1 MKYLAK
7 ALGFVLM
14 VTTAQAVE
22 LGGFWANW
30 DTSEYGKSGGYGL
43 KLALSEKGQ
52 ETQVELRGSIFS
64 DLAPEESG
72 ETLEVIPI
80 ELGTRFPIVGEG
92 SLSAYLG
99 LGAGY
104 YLMDMETQSVDD
116 EFGYYG
122 LLGLQLRMG
131 KTFSLFGEIMY
142 RMVEASTDIQDYKLD
157 GLGVNAGIA
166 VAW

>member
-1 MKYLAK
+1 
-7 ALGFVLM
+7 
-14 VTTAQAVE
+14 
-22 LGGFWANW
+22 
-30 DTSEYGKSGGYGL
+30 
-43 KLALSEKGQ
+43 
-52 ETQVELRGSIFS
+52 
-64 DLAPEESG
+64 
-72 ETLEVIPI
+72 
-80 ELGTRFPIVGEG
+80 
-92 SLSAYLG
+92 
-99 LGAGY
+99 
-104 YLMDMETQSVDD
+104 MDMETQSVDD